1 MEERER
7 YGGDIDEKEVGKPGK
22 QTLTNY
28 KVKFLLNLNLRQNRE
43 PKRSQAFLSQ
53 NVLNTFVTAI

>member
-7 YGGDIDEKEVGKPGK
+7 YGGDIDEKEVGKPRK